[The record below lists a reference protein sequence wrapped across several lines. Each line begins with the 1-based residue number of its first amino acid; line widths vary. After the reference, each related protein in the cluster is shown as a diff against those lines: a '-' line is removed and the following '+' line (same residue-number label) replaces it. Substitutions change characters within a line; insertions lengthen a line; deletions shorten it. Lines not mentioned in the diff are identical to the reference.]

1 MKMRF
6 EIISF
11 ALKAPFVITGYT
23 FNTTDTVRVT
33 LEADGFKGQGEGVG
47 VYYLNDTAE
56 VMMAQLADVAS
67 QVEAGLSF
75 DAIQQM
81 LPPGGAR
88 NALDCAFWDL
98 EAKRSGVSVWE
109 RLKMTPKPLKTV
121 CTVGIGSAEQM
132 AATAAGYAK
141 YPNLKIKLDGD
152 NPVGKLEAIRAAR
165 SDASLVIDV
174 NQGWTFEELKEY
186 APACEK
192 LGIAMIEQP
201 LKRGGDE
208 ELEGYT
214 CPVPLGADE
223 SCLDASEYELAASRY
238 DVINIKL
245 DKCGGLSAG
254 LLLANLALRFGDK
267 FNKKGVRRKP
277 YVNRGSE
284 ENDTETDGA
293 ICSADAGCGL
303 CRPRSGR
310 SEPGGGS
317 CGGRGGE
324 HRARRV

>member
-6 EIISF
+6 EKVSF
-11 ALKAPFVITGYT
+11 DLKAPFVITGYT

-33 LEADGFKGQGEGVG
+33 LEADGVRGQGEGVG
-47 VYYLNDTAE
+47 VYYLGDTAD
-56 VMMAQLADVAS
+56 VMLSQLADIAPRID
-67 QVEAGLSF
+67 AGLSF
-75 DAIQQM
+75 DTIQQM

-109 RLKMTPKPLKTV
+109 RLKMTPKTLKTV
-121 CTVGIGSAEQM
+121 CTVGIGSAELM
-132 AATAAGYAK
+132 AETAAGYAK

-152 NPVGKLEAIRAAR
+152 NPVGKLEAIRKVR
-165 SDASLVIDV
+165 PDATLIIDV
-174 NQGWTFEELKEY
+174 NQGWSFNELKEY

-214 CPVPLGADE
+214 SPVPLGGDE
-223 SCLDASEYELAASRY
+223 SCLDASEYEVAASRY

-254 LLLANLALRFGDK
+254 LLLANLALRDGKSLMVGNMTGSSLSMAPAYVIGQFCHFVDIDGPLLLAGDVD
-267 FNKKGVRRKP
+267 NGL
-277 YVNRGSE
+277 YY
-284 ENDTETDGA
+284 GA
-293 ICSADAGCGL
+293 GGIVEVPNSALWG
-303 CRPRSGR
+303 
-310 SEPGGGS
+310 
-317 CGGRGGE
+317 
-324 HRARRV
+324 